1 MFSKEHKI
9 ARKLFVIVTY
19 KRISQIELVLLNIA
33 QKNNIPVQLSIL
45 GPLTPYK
52 IRAKK
57 ELKKIIVEKEQQLSN
72 LLGKEYQFGYFNNPE
87 IGSLFIAGHLTTTFL
102 TKVDERE
109 LASLP
114 AGLSGIFRGLGISTE
129 DINTYLTAL
138 KNGNYCLIIR
148 VERNLLA
155 TIKPLLKPIK

>member
-1 MFSKEHKI
+1 M
-9 ARKLFVIVTY
+9 
-19 KRISQIELVLLNIA
+19 
-33 QKNNIPVQLSIL
+33 
-45 GPLTPYK
+45 G
-52 IRAKK
+52 
-57 ELKKIIVEKEQQLSN
+57 QQL
-72 LLGKEYQFGYFNNPE
+72 QFGYFNNPE
-87 IGSLFIAGHLTTTFL
+87 IGSLFIAGHLTPTFL
-102 TKVDERE
+102 TKVDENE

-114 AGLSGIFRGLGISTE
+114 SGLLGIFRGLEIKTE